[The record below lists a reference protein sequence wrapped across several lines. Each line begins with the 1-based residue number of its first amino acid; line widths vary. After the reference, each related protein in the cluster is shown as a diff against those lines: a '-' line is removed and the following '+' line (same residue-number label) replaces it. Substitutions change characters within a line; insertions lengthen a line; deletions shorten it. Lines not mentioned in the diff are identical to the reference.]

1 MAVVV
6 TVEDVVMHVK
16 GDLEVAVRL
25 VRDEFGPVATS
36 AMGVLLL
43 EHFPYLH
50 EKWKKEKAELDR
62 AASATLLEWRASRIK
77 QDVNHSFARGDKPK

>member
-36 AMGVLLL
+36 AMGVLLK
-43 EHFPYLH
+43 EHFPDSHAEWVSEH
-50 EKWKKEKAELDR
+50 EALNIR
-62 AASATLLEWRASRIK
+62 ASAALMEWRASRIK
-77 QDVNHSFARGDKPK
+77 QDVNHSFARGDKPQ